1 MGTQELW
8 WNPDVDSS
16 EPSNVGFIHIQA
28 LMDQGIMKHV
38 TSKNGSGKAQVDLSL
53 VRMPFQYGN
62 QDATSEVSKAFSLMY
77 SLMFSL
83 TIFSLMRI
91 NSEKCSGFKEL
102 LRMHG
107 VSAWTQWMGWLFTSF
122 VVYGTWTAFL
132 TLLLCLP
139 ILGGQNFLS
148 LVGINCFIYWL
159 LLILYV
165 MSITTFSYL
174 ISVFFEKVWTAVSIG
189 LVCWILLI
197 VFMIVTSTMFYSLTK
212 WTAIGLMLVPT
223 VAFDFGFRI
232 ALSTSRTRN

>member
-1 MGTQELW
+1 
-8 WNPDVDSS
+8 
-16 EPSNVGFIHIQA
+16 
-28 LMDQGIMKHV
+28 
-38 TSKNGSGKAQVDLSL
+38 
-53 VRMPFQYGN
+53 MPFQHAN
-62 QDATSEVSKAFSLMY
+62 QDATTEVSKTFSLMY

-122 VVYGTWTAFL
+122 VVYGTWVALL
-132 TLLLCLP
+132 TSLLCFPL
-139 ILGGQNFLS
+139 LGGPNFLS

-159 LLILYV
+159 LLTLFV

-197 VFMIVTSTMFYSLTK
+197 VFMTVTSTMFYSLTK
-212 WTAIGLMLVPT
+212 WTAMGLMLVPT
-223 VAFDFGFRI
+223 VAFDFAFRL
-232 ALSTSRTRN
+232 ALSKSHPHIYFSSC